1 MPPSDKFRNL
11 LAASRGGGVFS
22 LVALCCRSIGRPFQ
36 RTLQNKGLS
45 SHGTIA
51 EERFRR
57 FAAHQRGRIRAALAL
72 SGERPGFSPCRHV
85 SRRRIS
91 RPAALLLALAVWP
104 TISNAV
110 QNGGL
115 VDSSQAAHGQRNNDV
130 FEEDISCKR
139 VNDAF
144 GATWRSSRVAMIT
157 FNAKPDGTL
166 KPHYELRKI
175 GDHEYGKYAFST
187 KWLRIGYGSA
197 GSVGQRGPV
206 WNACHLIGSDHDGDE
221 GEIHYGAIWRSFP
234 YEAAADIWITTVDGR
249 VQKVRRQFQD
259 DRWKFPFATSL
270 DVFSYDPAQ
279 IEVPYVDGR

>member
-1 MPPSDKFRNL
+1 MPPSETFRDIL
-11 LAASRGGGVFS
+11 VASRGGGVFS
-22 LVALCCRSIGRPFQ
+22 LLAFCCRSIGRPFQ
-36 RTLQNKGLS
+36 NTLQNKGLS
-45 SHGTIA
+45 SRGTPV

-57 FAAHQRGRIRAALAL
+57 FAVQRGRIKAGLTIADGQG
-72 SGERPGFSPCRHV
+72 SGFSPCCLL
-85 SRRRIS
+85 SRRRVS
-91 RPAALLLALAVWP
+91 RAAALLLALAVWP
-104 TISNAV
+104 SISYAV
-110 QNGGL
+110 QNGG
-115 VDSSQAAHGQRNNDV
+115 VGDSSPAPHRQHNNDV

-175 GDHEYGKYAFST
+175 GEHEYGKYAFST

-270 DVFSYDPAQ
+270 DVLSYDPAQ

>member
-1 MPPSDKFRNL
+1 MLPSEKFRDILVASCGGRVFPL
-11 LAASRGGGVFS
+11 L
-22 LVALCCRSIGRPFQ
+22 ALCCRSIGRPFQ
-36 RTLQNKGLS
+36 ITLQNKGLA
-45 SHGTIA
+45 SHGATR

-57 FAAHQRGRIRAALAL
+57 FAVHQRGIIRAALAIL
-72 SGERPGFSPCRHV
+72 GQRPGFSPCRHV

-175 GDHEYGKYAFST
+175 GEHEYGKYAFSR
-187 KWLRIGYGSA
+187 KGLRIEYGSP
-197 GSVGQRGPV
+197 GSIGQRGPI

-221 GEIHYGAIWRSFP
+221 SEIAINPPPGGHEPEFDAWGWKPMATLPELIVAFKRSV
-234 YEAAADIWITTVDGR
+234 YEQVVAEFEHLAGLQAED
-249 VQKVRRQFQD
+249 
-259 DRWKFPFATSL
+259 
-270 DVFSYDPAQ
+270 
-279 IEVPYVDGR
+279 